1 MSSNS
6 SENIIE
12 MASKPKAL
20 IIGAGVTGTYIG
32 SLLAKHY
39 GGGMAIEL
47 WDKGRGIGGR
57 MATSRMSR
65 ESSLSCDL
73 GAQYFSVSKEY
84 WTKHKR
90 YVAFIH
96 LDVDVFQFRPTG

>member
-1 MSSNS
+1 MSNDNS
-6 SENIIE
+6 CKENTE

-20 IIGAGVTGTYIG
+20 IIGAGVTGTYMA

-39 GGGMAIEL
+39 GKGMAIEL

-73 GAQYFSVSKEY
+73 GAQYFSVTKEY

-90 YVAFIH
+90 YVLKIFFSI
-96 LDVDVFQFRPTG
+96 L